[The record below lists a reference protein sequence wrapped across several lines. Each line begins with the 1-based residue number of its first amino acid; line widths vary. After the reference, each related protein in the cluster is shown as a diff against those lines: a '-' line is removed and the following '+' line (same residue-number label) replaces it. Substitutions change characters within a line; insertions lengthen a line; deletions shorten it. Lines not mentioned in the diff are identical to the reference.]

1 MQPDVPHSLRLQGIL
16 IGGVVIV
23 FNRQQLY
30 LLEDL
35 QDMLRKVTAAKAPER
50 SAAAVVKTV
59 LHRGRDKARVEAIT
73 LVEDTAPDMM
83 MMSSH
88 VLGQIEDLDDLEL
101 LEPLERQE
109 GRADPHEHFEETEGD
124 IARAVGR
131 RHDGRSGGHIRGL
144 REDDEEENLL
154 MLSTLAP
161 PSFKKD

>member
-1 MQPDVPHSLRLQGIL
+1 
-16 IGGVVIV
+16 
-23 FNRQQLY
+23 
-30 LLEDL
+30 
-35 QDMLRKVTAAKAPER
+35 MLRKVTAAKAPER

-161 PSFKKD
+161 PSFKKDGSGA